1 MQKPTLVIMAAGIGS
16 RYGGLKQ
23 IDPIGP
29 SGEII
34 IDYSVYD
41 ALGAGFG
48 KVVFVVR
55 EEIKSA
61 LKERIDRSIA
71 KRCETAYVIQRTEN
85 VPAGF
90 AVPPE
95 REKPW
100 GTGHA
105 VLCCRDIVDTPFAVI
120 NADDFYGRSAYQT
133 LCDYLRQAEDRNGR
147 YDYSMVGYP
156 LEKTLS
162 EHGQVTRGVCTVSG
176 EGFLMEIDER
186 AGIEK
191 SNASAQYTEDGT
203 NWVAIPQGSL
213 VSMNMWGFT
222 PSLFSELEARFALFL
237 AKSGRG
243 LKAEFLLPD
252 LIGSLVAEKKAQV
265 KVLSTDACWFGVTYQ
280 QDRPWVKRAIGSL
293 IQAQIYPADLW
304 KNKEK

>member
-1 MQKPTLVIMAAGIGS
+1 MQKTTLVVMAAGIGS

-23 IDPIGP
+23 IDPVGP

-41 ALGAGFG
+41 ALVAGF
-48 KVVFVVR
+48 KRVVFVVR
-55 EEIKSA
+55 EDIRSA
-61 LKERIDRSIA
+61 LQERVDRSIA
-71 KRCETAYVIQRTEN
+71 KRCDTAYVIQRIED
-85 VPAGF
+85 VPTGF
-90 AVPPE
+90 AAPPA

-105 VLCCRDIVDTPFAVI
+105 ILRCKDVVDAPFAVI
-120 NADDFYGRSAYQT
+120 NADDFYGRSSYRT
-133 LCDYLRQAEDRNGR
+133 LCDYLQHAQDRDGV

-162 EHGQVTRGVCTVSG
+162 EHGDVTRGVCTVNE

-191 SNASAQYTEDGT
+191 SDRGARYSEDRT
-203 NWVAIPQGSL
+203 NWVAIPPGRL

-222 PSLFSELEARFALFL
+222 PSLFPELEARFAHFL
-237 AKSGRG
+237 AKNGRD
-243 LKAEFLLPD
+243 LKAEFLLPN
-252 LIGSLVAEKKAQV
+252 LIGDLVAEKKARV
-265 KVLSTDACWFGVTYQ
+265 KVLSTDAQWFGVTYQ
-280 QDRPWVKRAIGSL
+280 QDRPRVKRAIGSL
-293 IQAQIYPADLW
+293 IQERLYPADLW
-304 KNKEK
+304 KGEE